1 MNDPAAAFG
10 RLPEDARER
19 LEAFGRAIDHV
30 HVDDLALY
38 VARVRQPRHR
48 RAVEAAEVAATK
60 AGLAEPLRAAREM
73 AIASLM
79 RTFAERQLRVW
90 IGGVNMSPNLGPTD
104 ERIRIAESVADAV
117 TAVALDGILDA
128 DDRAELLGLWARL
141 PGTDFAP

>member
-1 MNDPAAAFG
+1 MSDPSAAYG
-10 RLPEDARER
+10 RLPEDARKR
-19 LEAFGRAIDHV
+19 LEAFGRAIDHL

-48 RAVEAAEVAATK
+48 RAVEAAELAATN

-73 AIASLM
+73 AISSLM

-117 TAVALDGILDA
+117 TAVALDGVLDA

-141 PGTDFAP
+141 PGIDLAS

>member
-1 MNDPAAAFG
+1 VSDLSAAFD
-10 RLPEDARER
+10 RLPEDARKR

-48 RAVEAAEVAATK
+48 RAVEAAELAATE

-73 AIASLM
+73 AITSLM

-90 IGGVNMSPNLGPTD
+90 IGGVNMAPTLGPTD
-104 ERIRIAESVADAV
+104 ERIRIAESIADAV
-117 TAVALDGILDA
+117 TAVALDGVLDA
-128 DDRAELLGLWARL
+128 DDRAELLGLWTRL
-141 PGTDFAP
+141 PGVDGAT